1 MKINVFHNGLTI
13 RIPKEKIDNKTLSNL
28 RNFITNK
35 EYLLKK
41 ALCAD
46 CTDVN
51 TFGPYIDFPWFHGR
65 VNKQT
70 VVDAHLVISQ
80 MVSHA
85 KDVNH
90 IFALDNKKQEFS
102 RQDCDEFL
110 SLLGLVGDQYN
121 EVRERLCSRFV

>member
-1 MKINVFHNGLTI
+1 MENNVFTNGICI
-13 RIPKEKIDNKTLSNL
+13 RLPKDNFDNRILSNL
-28 RNFITNK
+28 KNLVSNK
-35 EYLLKK
+35 QYLLKK

-65 VNKQT
+65 VDKQT
-70 VVDAHLVISQ
+70 AVDTHLVISQ

-90 IFALDNKKQEFS
+90 IFAVDNKKQEFNS
-102 RQDCDEFL
+102 QDCDEFL